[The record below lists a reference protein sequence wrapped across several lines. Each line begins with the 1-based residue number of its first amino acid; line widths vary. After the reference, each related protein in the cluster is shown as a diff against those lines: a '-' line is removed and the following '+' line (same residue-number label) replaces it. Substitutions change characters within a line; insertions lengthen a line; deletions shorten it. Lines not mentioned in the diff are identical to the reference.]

1 MEFTQ
6 SNLTAINKAITSGA
20 LIVEYDGQK
29 ITYRS
34 MGELMRAR
42 DLIKSELTT
51 VSRIRHSVATFNR
64 G

>member
-1 MEFTQ
+1 MSFTQ
-6 SNLTAINKAITSGA
+6 NNLDAVNKAIASGA

-42 DLIKSELTT
+42 DLIKSDLASTPR
-51 VSRIRHSVATFNR
+51 VSHSVATFNR